1 MLIIKTKLQ
10 IKSNSNLTN
19 LCAMHFKNT
28 QYIIMKKGT
37 VSVVYVEDKKR
48 S

>member
-10 IKSNSNLTN
+10 VKLNSNLAN
-19 LCAMHFKNT
+19 LCDMHFKNIRCN
-28 QYIIMKKGT
+28 IIKKGT
-37 VSVVYVEDKKR
+37 VIVVYVEDKKR